1 MNLSLH
7 PKVQFVLKLR
17 LPVTFFLPKWLANL
31 LVVVTSFCG
40 ILGPVSVVPAKLF
53 AQSSERSSK
62 QVGGEP
68 SDFKKSMAGIF
79 PTSTDQEGLSVR
91 SLVDGW
97 EFRRDGKNS
106 WKPIHLPCPF
116 EAHEGVLF
124 DGVGWYRKSLP
135 CVKLDAA
142 TQHLRALLRFQGAAT
157 KTKVWCNGVLV
168 AEHLGGWTP
177 FECDISKFL
186 LKPYQKGMGV
196 SEGGRDDRPSQESNQ
211 APPFADSVEL
221 LVEVDELVGHNSQG
235 FLPVFAPHFGGLW
248 KPVELLIRYP
258 VAIDVERVHLWGDL
272 GSSMLK
278 YEVPLRSYDVSTL
291 GGFLDARN
299 TYVLRIEHSL
309 VPDQGVKHGNSDKLS
324 DRLERSWIQTDRTLT
339 TEELQQLLD
348 DGNGSLSGAIHI
360 PNPATWSP
368 ESPRLYDV
376 RISLQETASNP
387 SAIWDGSDRKELHW
401 IFTKAAFRSIRADG
415 DQLMLNGKPLTVR
428 GVLNWGYAPPSTA
441 PSLDP
446 DHWRAELQLVKDYG
460 FNLIKFCLWIPPKGY
475 LELADEMGV
484 LVWMEYPTWHS
495 KWTKDQ
501 LPTLARE
508 FDEFFFYDRN
518 HPCVILRSLTCETGP
533 SADIDV
539 IRTLYDQCH
548 ERIPNSIVE
557 DDSSWIQWNR
567 VHDFYDDHPYGN
579 NHTWA
584 GTLERLK
591 NYISEH
597 GVKPLVLGEAIAA
610 DTWVV
615 PNSLE
620 SQVRGA
626 PGELLDH
633 VRRDGQEQPFW
644 WPLAYRANHEWVQ
657 SRVEDMGA
665 ESVTR
670 LEEDSK
676 RYAMLMRKFQIE
688 AFRNQI
694 PQGGYVVS
702 VIRDFPFAAMGLMDY
717 QGKPKWGKATWSWHG
732 ENMLVLQTPG
742 DRRSFWKDAPFQG
755 KICFEGFLDKGN
767 VRTNGFESSVTQE
780 EGPPRSLSLQQ
791 TWTCSDRTI
800 KLDRTVDPS
809 AFEQVGIV
817 ASRVGRDARGR
828 WRLKPIELADP
839 FGEPDGTETN
849 DLARFGE
856 CWNLRVRLVDGDTT
870 LCENEWDLW
879 RLPKPRLSLKEPR
892 EIDIGIH
899 SHCSTALRQSL
910 AFVMNELGL
919 VSKFEIAE
927 QGAQSQNKSEVAIR
941 VASRFDPELVDFLEQ
956 GGRVLML
963 PDGESGSF
971 PLVEHWFL
979 RGGPIIH
986 SESSWN
992 ERHPMVRD
1000 LQHFDLAGRVI
1011 PDVKWLDEMTPL
1023 VMLWDNHDI
1032 ASVKTH
1038 GLVFACRLGKGL
1050 MLVDAFQHGDGS
1062 NAAGMT
1068 MLADDLRW
1076 LAQRGPDDADEMDA
1090 RPRIA
1095 DLDAASIQS
1104 IRDKLQEKRISLVDL
1119 EWRFLPDRLNEGL
1132 ERGWNKAELEE
1143 SQVGIWKEIRIGKH
1157 WDSQGYGGL
1166 DGWAWYRVNVPVPED
1181 LRQGPLYLWVDGAD
1195 DYIEVFAD
1203 GELVGSSGDRETRE
1217 TAFEQR
1223 SSFKLTDHGP
1233 ESGMVTIAIR
1243 VEDWQG
1249 AGGLFRPIWLSNI
1262 DRRDRRELL
1271 K

>member
-1 MNLSLH
+1 
-7 PKVQFVLKLR
+7 
-17 LPVTFFLPKWLANL
+17 
-31 LVVVTSFCG
+31 VVVAS
-40 ILGPVSVVPAKLF
+40 ILGNSAPCSVVPAKVF
-53 AQSSERSSK
+53 AQRIEKPSEH
-62 QVGGEP
+62 GGNEP
-68 SDFKKSMAGIF
+68 SDFKKSIAAIF
-79 PTSTDQEGLSVR
+79 PTATDQEGLSVC

-97 EFRRDGKNS
+97 EFRRDGQNS
-106 WKPIHLPCPF
+106 WKPIHLPSPF
-116 EAHEGVLF
+116 EAHEGALF
-124 DGVGWYRKSLP
+124 DGVGYYRKSLQ
-135 CVKLDAA
+135 CVELDAA
-142 TQHLRALLRFQGAAT
+142 TQHLQALLRFQGAAT

-186 LKPYQKGMGV
+186 FKPYQEGEAI
-196 SEGGRDDRPSQESNQ
+196 SEAGRDDRPNQESNEG
-211 APPFADSVEL
+211 PPVMDSVEL

-272 GSSMLK
+272 GSSRLN
-278 YEVPLRSYDVSTL
+278 YEVPLRSYEVSTL
-291 GGFLDARN
+291 RGFLDARN
-299 TYVLRIEHSL
+299 TYVLRIEHSV
-309 VPDQGVKHGNSDKLS
+309 VPNQGDEQEDIDTVSG
-324 DRLERSWIQTDRTLT
+324 RLERSWIRTDRTLT

-348 DGNGSLSGAIHI
+348 DSNCALSGAIHI
-360 PNPATWSP
+360 ANPATWSP

-376 RISLQETASNP
+376 RISLQEGAAKQ
-387 SAIWDGSDRKELHW
+387 SANLDEGERKELHW
-401 IFTKAAFRSIRADG
+401 FFTKAAFRSIRTDG
-415 DQLMLNGKPLTVR
+415 DQIILNGKPLTVR

-475 LELADEMGV
+475 LELADEMGI

-495 KWTKDQ
+495 KWTNDQ

-518 HPCVILRSLTCETGP
+518 HPSVILRSLTCETGP

-548 ERIPNSIVE
+548 ERIPNSVVE

-567 VHDFYDDHPYGN
+567 IHDFYDDHPYGN
-579 NHTWA
+579 NHTWS

-597 GVKPLVLGEAIAA
+597 GLKPLVLGEAIAA
-610 DTWVV
+610 DTWLV

-620 SQVRGA
+620 TPMDSS
-626 PGELLDH
+626 PSELLLH
-633 VRRDGQEQPFW
+633 GRRDGQEQPFW
-644 WPLAYRANHEWVQ
+644 WPLAYRANDEWVQ
-657 SRVEDMGA
+657 SRAADMGA
-665 ESVTR
+665 ESVAR

-688 AFRNQI
+688 AFRNQVRN
-694 PQGGYVVS
+694 GGYVVS

-717 QGKPKWGKATWSWHG
+717 RGKPKWGKESWSWHR

-742 DRRSFWKDAPFQG
+742 DRRSFWADAPFQG
-755 KICFEGFLDKGN
+755 KICFEGMLDEGI
-767 VRTNGFESSVTQE
+767 VRTNRHDSSATIE
-780 EGPPRSLSLQQ
+780 GGPPRNLLLQE
-791 TWTCSDRTI
+791 TWTYNDRII
-800 KLDRTVDPS
+800 KINRAVNPE
-809 AFEQVGIV
+809 AFEPV
-817 ASRVGRDARGR
+817 ATFASGDGRDAPGR
-828 WRLKPIELADP
+828 WRLKPIDLEDP
-839 FGEPDGTETN
+839 FGELDVTEAS
-849 DLARFGE
+849 DSAQFGE
-856 CWNLRVRLVDGDTT
+856 CWNLKVRLIDEETP
-870 LCENEWDLW
+870 LCQNEWDLW
-879 RLPKPRLSLKEPR
+879 RLPKPRKLSAIEPR
-892 EIDIGIH
+892 EIAIGVH
-899 SHCSTALRQSL
+899 SNCSTALRKSL
-910 AFVMNELGL
+910 TFVMNELGL
-919 VSKFEIAE
+919 ETKFDIVE
-927 QGAQSQNKSEVAIR
+927 QGDQTQNRSGEEIR
-941 VASRFDPELVDFLEQ
+941 VASRFDLELVDFLER

-971 PLVEHWFL
+971 PLADHWFL
-979 RGGPIIH
+979 RGGPVVH

-992 ERHPMVRD
+992 ERHQLVRD

-1011 PDVKWLDEMTPL
+1011 PDVKWLEEMTPL

-1038 GLVFACRLGKGL
+1038 GLVFACRFGKGL
-1050 MLVDAFQHGDGS
+1050 LLVDALEHGDGT

-1076 LAQRGPDDADEMDA
+1076 LAQRGTGDLDDVGVRPIIAEMD
-1090 RPRIA
+1090 I
-1095 DLDAASIQS
+1095 ASIQG
-1104 IRDKLQEKRISLVDL
+1104 IRDKLREKRVSVVDL
-1119 EWRFLPDRLNEGL
+1119 EWRFLPDPLNEGID
-1132 ERGWNKAELEE
+1132 RGWHKAEIEE
-1143 SQVGIWKEIRIGKH
+1143 SQVGIWKEIRVGKH

-1166 DGWAWYRVNVPVPED
+1166 DGWAWYRVNVPISEN

-1203 GELVGSSGDRETRE
+1203 GRYVGSSGDREARE
-1217 TAFEQR
+1217 TAFEQW
-1223 SSFKLTDHGP
+1223 SSFKLADHGP
-1233 ESGMVTIAIR
+1233 ERGFITIAIR